1 MPETDAPGE
10 SPDKKVLTVRG
21 FSAGTLLKLTLLKL
35 TLLGSFF
42 SVGLV
47 ILGGGVLA
55 LFGVEVLSYNG
66 EHVTGWPGLGL
77 ALVMAPVVSA
87 LIALPA
93 WAGLAL
99 GVWMVTRFRHLAVA
113 YLPS

>member
-21 FSAGTLLKLTLLKL
+21 FSAGTLLKL